1 MYFGLLSILT
11 QVGVTFSNFAHM
23 GAPFPHLTLGDFGPR
38 DTDKNGFCSGAI
50 DPHLGFGCQAPQ
62 NNFFYFTEN
71 PQNEFSLKFVSR
83 QLYASTSI
91 PEILKKIYRAVFEKM
106 GFKILGAWHFFEFAH
121 LGGSLPPPDPWRFWP

>member
-1 MYFGLLSILT
+1 
-11 QVGVTFSNFAHM
+11 M

-62 NNFFYFTEN
+62 NNFFYFTKN

-91 PEILKKIYRAVFEKM
+91 PEILKKNLSSRFRENGVQNFGGVALFRVRP
-106 GFKILGAWHFFEFAH
+106 
-121 LGGSLPPPDPWRFWP
+121 LGGFPSPT